1 MSIKRGFRQVG
12 ARVLNM
18 AMDKIFF
25 FFFKKREGP
34 IAVFFKCGNSSTT
47 KNAAL
52 NMGYSRMYKTWL
64 HMNNLSHVFK
74 KHGFNPS
81 VAVFLKTWPK
91 KTQPKTHMFCSED

>member
-1 MSIKRGFRQVG
+1 M
-12 ARVLNM
+12 LYL
-18 AMDKIFF
+18 DKQEQRAI
-25 FFFKKREGP
+25 
-34 IAVFFKCGNSSTT
+34 T
-47 KNAAL
+47 KNAAIHIKNAAL
-52 NMGYSRMYKTWL
+52 DMGYSRTYKTWL